1 MSEHSSP
8 GISRRSLLAAAAGA
22 AAVVAGG
29 EVAALPRGDVPRWDS
44 EVDVLVAGSGVAG
57 VCAALEAAR
66 AGASVLLLESL
77 AVPGGSSALS
87 GGVVY
92 AGGGTSLQRALK
104 VEDSPEAMLQYLL
117 RTGSPHPPVEKLQ
130 LYCEQSPEHFD
141 WLVAQG
147 IPYTEKMTSAKGLPM
162 GDESLYYSGSE
173 LAWPAKDMALP
184 APRGHVPGV
193 VGMNGGRAMMQALF
207 KQLAGLGLEPQTRVV
222 SERLIVEADGR
233 VAGMQVD
240 WQGQRR
246 YLRARRGVVLAC
258 GGFIHNRSMLER
270 YAPQLANCSV
280 PWGGAGDLG
289 QGINMGIAAGAA
301 AQRMHEGFAVAPI
314 YPPENAISGI
324 LVNRAGQRFVPEDA
338 YHAVIGHSIAYEQ
351 GGKAWL
357 VTDQGSSYQ
366 GVQDNFPLVGES
378 NSIGGIAA
386 QLPLPAGALQNTV
399 AYYNRYAGKGMDPM
413 FNKSKAYLR
422 PLQGPPYKAWEVSV
436 DRAFFPAHTLGG
448 LATTVDGEVLN
459 SFNDAIPGLYAV
471 GRNAAG
477 IPTAPYI
484 ASGLSVGD
492 GSFFGR
498 RAGKAAAR
506 VA

>member
-1 MSEHSSP
+1 M
-8 GISRRSLLAAAAGA
+8 
-22 AAVVAGG
+22 
-29 EVAALPRGDVPRWDS
+29 
-44 EVDVLVAGSGVAG
+44 
-57 VCAALEAAR
+57 
-66 AGASVLLLESL
+66 
-77 AVPGGSSALS
+77 
-87 GGVVY
+87 
-92 AGGGTSLQRALK
+92 
-104 VEDSPEAMLQYLL
+104 
-117 RTGSPHPPVEKLQ
+117 
-130 LYCEQSPEHFD
+130 
-141 WLVAQG
+141 
-147 IPYTEKMTSAKGLPM
+147 
-162 GDESLYYSGSE
+162 
-173 LAWPAKDMALP
+173 
-184 APRGHVPGV
+184 
-193 VGMNGGRAMMQALF
+193 
-207 KQLAGLGLEPQTRVV
+207 
-222 SERLIVEADGR
+222 
-233 VAGMQVD
+233 
-240 WQGQRR
+240 
-246 YLRARRGVVLAC
+246 
-258 GGFIHNRSMLER
+258 
-270 YAPQLANCSV
+270 
-280 PWGGAGDLG
+280 
-289 QGINMGIAAGAA
+289 
-301 AQRMHEGFAVAPI
+301 
-314 YPPENAISGI
+314 
-324 LVNRAGQRFVPEDA
+324 
-338 YHAVIGHSIAYEQ
+338 
-351 GGKAWL
+351 

-506 VA
+506 PA